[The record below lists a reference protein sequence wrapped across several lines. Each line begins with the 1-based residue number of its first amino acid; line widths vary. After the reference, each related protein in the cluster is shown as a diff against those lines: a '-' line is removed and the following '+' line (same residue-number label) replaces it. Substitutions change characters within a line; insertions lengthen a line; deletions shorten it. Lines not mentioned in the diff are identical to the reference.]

1 MSLFM
6 PILLANRKKNQCS
19 WKRGYTGEAVVVY
32 PHPVSCS
39 FPILVILFPCCIA
52 CDSAL
57 SLLSRPEEGAKFK
70 MSVEIYFKQ
79 NFRNM
84 KLNNCRTSVSQPK
97 CPAEPRR
104 CLSIKLTAFFQ
115 NCIILLFLISS
126 FAVKAQSFPVSG
138 KVNGDDGKG
147 LAGVTISIKGNTS
160 KSAVTDTTG
169 AFSITVPTGKETLV
183 FTHVGFTDQEMTL
196 DNRTS
201 LSVTMVPASKSL
213 EDIVVIGYGTAKRKD
228 VTGAVAG
235 INQNDIKSRPVA
247 DALQAMQ
254 GKVAGVDITSAE
266 RPGTLGNI
274 NIRGVRSLT
283 ASNSP
288 LFVVDG
294 IPLSTGGIEYINP
307 YDIETIDVLK
317 DASATAIFGSRGAN
331 GVVIVTTKQGKTG
344 KVTVNI
350 NSSVRLENLVDDN
363 EMFNASDYINFRRW
377 AYYYAGLNNTT
388 GISSNPRGDQ
398 PTIATD
404 RTFFNATGDPSAWAN
419 IAKGWA
425 SGTWDGS
432 QVATTDWRG
441 MVTQQ
446 GITSDNLIN
455 VSGGTDKIKA
465 YGSFGYLNN
474 KGTIKGQSYERY
486 SAKANVDITPTR
498 WLSFGA
504 NISAT
509 YSKQEYGQSQVNI
522 STIGTP
528 PGGLYE
534 SARSLFPYA
543 VPYDSTGARI
553 LFPGGDNSFKSIVD
567 EWNYNRDQR
576 VTTRAFGSLYAQLNI
591 GSIFPVLNGLKYR
604 MNFGPDISYSRD
616 GIYIDANSVAN
627 GGSTNYAALLD
638 YKTFSYT
645 LDNLLFYDKTIGD
658 HTFGLTLLQS
668 HTLYQRDTSSITGNG
683 IPLSSQ
689 LWNALTSGTVTG
701 QISTSSN
708 TIKQQLL
715 SYMAR
720 LNYGFRDK
728 YLLTV
733 SARNDGSSVLAE
745 DHKYS
750 WFPSA
755 ALAWRISKEN
765 FMNAGWVNDL
775 KLRVGAGVT
784 GNSAIAPYSTQ
795 GAVISLFYPF
805 VAANAAGSI
814 PNSIFANQDIGWEKT
829 TQYNLGV
836 DFSLFNRRVFG
847 SVDVYTSNTDDLLM
861 RRSIPTVTGYTTTFA
876 NVGATAN
883 KGIDINL
890 TTVNINRNDLVWTT
904 TINAA
909 WQKERIKTLSNG
921 NQDDI
926 NNNWFIGQPVGV
938 IYGYQSL
945 GLWQVGDSA
954 AMKGYGANSFSAG
967 NAKVADLNGDK
978 KIDPNNDRQIIG
990 STRPAWVVGMTNTVT
1005 YKGWDFSIF
1014 LYGRLDYL
1022 FNTGGEGQAARGVQR
1037 EINYYTINNQNAEYQ
1052 KPIYN
1057 AGNAPVDPF
1066 FTALG
1071 YKEASFIMIRNI
1083 SLGYTLT
1090 NKTLGKS
1097 GISSLKLYAQVANPG
1112 MLYSKIGH
1120 LNMDVGGP
1128 TWNRGFIFGINASF

>member
-1 MSLFM
+1 M
-6 PILLANRKKNQCS
+6 
-19 WKRGYTGEAVVVY
+19 
-32 PHPVSCS
+32 
-39 FPILVILFPCCIA
+39 
-52 CDSAL
+52 
-57 SLLSRPEEGAKFK
+57 K
-70 MSVEIYFKQ
+70 M
-79 NFRNM
+79 
-84 KLNNCRTSVSQPK
+84 NNCRPNASQPNRPAKPK
-97 CPAEPRR
+97 C
-104 CLSIKLTAFFQ
+104 CLNIKLSALFPT
-115 NCIILLFLISS
+115 CIFLLFLISS
-126 FAVKAQSFPVSG
+126 FSVKAQSVRVTG
-138 KVNGDDGKG
+138 KVAGDDGKP
-147 LAGVTISIKGNTS
+147 LAGVTVTIKGD
-160 KSAVTDTTG
+160 KSVGTATDTAG

-183 FTHVGFTDQEMTL
+183 FTYVGFTEQEINVQDQTNL
-196 DNRTS
+196 T
-201 LSVTMVPASKSL
+201 VTMVPTSTSL
-213 EDIVVIGYGTAKRKD
+213 EDIVVIGYGTVKRKD

-235 INQNDIKSRPVA
+235 IDQNDIKSRPVA

-254 GKVAGVDITSAE
+254 GKVAGVDITSSD
-266 RPGTLGNI
+266 RPGTLGSI

-294 IPLSTGGIEYINP
+294 IPLTTGGIEYINP
-307 YDIETIDVLK
+307 YDIESVDVLK
-317 DASATAIFGSRGAN
+317 DASATAIYGSRGAN
-331 GVVIVTTKQGKTG
+331 GVVIVTTKQGKNG
-344 KVTVNI
+344 KITVNL
-350 NSSVRLENLVDDN
+350 NSSVRLENLVDDQ
-363 EMFNASDYINFRRW
+363 EQFNASDYITYRRW

-404 RTFFNATGDPSAWAN
+404 RTFFNATGDPFAWAN
-419 IAKGWA
+419 IAEGWA

-432 QVATTDWRG
+432 KVATTDWRG

-446 GITSDNLIN
+446 GKTSDNLLS

-486 SAKANVDITPTR
+486 SGKASIDINATK
-498 WLSFGA
+498 WLAFGA

-528 PGGLYE
+528 QGGLYE

-576 VTTRAFGSLYAQLNI
+576 VTTRAFGSFYAQLNL
-591 GSIFPVLNGLKYR
+591 GSILPVLDGLKYR
-604 MNFGPDISYSRD
+604 MNFGPDISYYRD
-616 GIYIDANSVAN
+616 GVYIDANSVAN
-627 GGSTNYAALLD
+627 GGSTNYAALFD

-645 LDNLLFYDKTIGD
+645 LDNLLFYDKTFGD

-668 HTLYQRDTSSITGNG
+668 QTVYSRDTSTIIGNG
-683 IPLSSQ
+683 IPLASQ

-708 TIKQQLL
+708 TVKQQLV

-720 LNYGFRDK
+720 LNYSFREK

-733 SARNDGSSVLAE
+733 SARQDGSSVLAE
-745 DHKYS
+745 GHKYS
-750 WFPSA
+750 TFPSA

-775 KLRVGAGVT
+775 KLRIGAGVT

-836 DFSLFNRRVFG
+836 DFSLFNRRVTG

-861 RRSIPTVTGYTTTFA
+861 RRSIPTVTGYATTFA
-876 NVGATAN
+876 NVGETEN

-890 TTVNINRNDLVWTT
+890 TTVNINRGDLMWTT

-909 WQKERIKTLSNG
+909 WQKESIVTLSNG

-938 IYGYQSL
+938 IYGYESL
-945 GLWQVGDSA
+945 GLWQVGDSV
-954 AMKGYGANSFSAG
+954 AMKGYGANAFSPG
-967 NAKVADLNGDK
+967 NVRVADLNGDK
-978 KIDPNNDRQIIG
+978 KIDPNNDRKIIG
-990 STRPAWVVGMTNTVT
+990 RTRPGWVVGMTNTVT
-1005 YKGWDFSIF
+1005 YKGFDFSIF

-1022 FNTGGEGQAARGVQR
+1022 FNTGGEGLAARGVQR
-1037 EINYYTINNQNAEYQ
+1037 EISYYTPNNQNADYQ

-1057 AGNAPVDPF
+1057 AGNAPVDPY

-1071 YKEASFIMIRNI
+1071 YSDASFIMIRNI
-1083 SLGYTLT
+1083 SLGYTLA

-1097 GISSLKLYAQVANPG
+1097 GVSNLKLYVQVANPG
-1112 MLYSKIGH
+1112 MLFSNIKH